1 MTLGWILLACL
12 IVLCALG
19 VVLARSPISSAISL
33 LVGFMG
39 LAILYLVKG
48 AEFVAAVQVLVYAG
62 GIMVLY
68 LFGIMIV
75 DNDLLRLSRQSHS
88 QAWLVFLIML
98 VIFIWAGHKL
108 YHADYKGP
116 SAPPVVT
123 AEASASE
130 TGSTE
135 PAQTPNNTRDV
146 AKIMYGTYLYPF
158 ETASVLLLVA
168 VVGGVF
174 LAKKE
179 I

>member
-12 IVLCALG
+12 IVLCSLG

-33 LVGFMG
+33 LVGFIG
-39 LAILYLVKG
+39 LAILYLSLG

-75 DNDLLRLSRQSHS
+75 DNDLLRLSRQVHH
-88 QAWLVFLIML
+88 QAWIAFLIML
-98 VIFIWAGHKL
+98 VIFIWAGRKL
-108 YHADYKGP
+108 YHAQYLAQP
-116 SAPPVVT
+116 AAAAAVTRSVPPVAKSSNT
-123 AEASASE
+123 A
-130 TGSTE
+130 
-135 PAQTPNNTRDV
+135 DV
-146 AKIMYGTYLYPF
+146 AKVMYGTFLYPF

>member
-1 MTLGWILLACL
+1 MTLGWILLSCL

-33 LVGFMG
+33 LVGFIG
-39 LAILYLVKG
+39 LAILYLALG

-75 DNDLLRLSRQSHS
+75 DNDLLRLSRQVHN
-88 QAWLVFLIML
+88 QAWIVFLIVL
-98 VIFIWAGHKL
+98 VVFIWAGRKL
-108 YHADYKGP
+108 YHAQYRAQP
-116 SAPPVVT
+116 APVAVAAQVAPRK
-123 AEASASE
+123 AGSSN
-130 TGSTE
+130 TG
-135 PAQTPNNTRDV
+135 DV
-146 AKIMYGTYLYPF
+146 AKVMYGTFLYPF
-158 ETASVLLLVA
+158 EAASVLLLVA